1 MRIFFLLR
9 IPASAKRGVS
19 RARQESR
26 VGPFSAL
33 LTQGDVPRNG
43 RKRID
48 TMPDQSMN
56 IPDTAF
62 TPISLNGLCRERLL
76 SRMVSPVRQALFQLG
91 YRYVRERCGELL
103 EG

>member
-1 MRIFFLLR
+1 MRIFFLVDSSRPQSVSWPNKTR
-9 IPASAKRGVS
+9 ITCGTV
-19 RARQESR
+19 
-26 VGPFSAL
+26 SAL
-33 LTQGDVPRNG
+33 LTQNDVPRTG
-43 RKRID
+43 RKGIN

-56 IPDTAF
+56 IPDTTL
-62 TPISLNGLCRERLL
+62 TPISFNGFCRKRLL